1 VQAKQSLGLV
11 PAHDDTT
18 ELVSLKSA
26 ADAFLAQTAEQL
38 AVQITNRV
46 VLSAND
52 PFTGLKGALAQCER
66 LSERLRKSELE
77 INGRVR
83 GLQDQLSVLS
93 ASPDPASSNRKA
105 ARRAEESPQM
115 LDCALATLLDLFV
128 EHKSV
133 ESAARLAGALVHKLV
148 MTSEWLMRL
157 RRETLSLAGKFEAGD
172 WNHERPQNADDDAK
186 VTVESAV
193 RRELGARLPALTTQ
207 LERQITEEVIRPRGG
222 LFSLL
227 SESGEELRH
236 LPTQLRSIARRA
248 VMEDLRQIDIA
259 KIVLGSDANLSP
271 QTLQYCIK
279 SAWPSIL
286 KCGGAQRLL
295 LMMPEG
301 SSAAGVPEIVA
312 RDGHEK
318 PTIIF
323 DSDCDMVAC
332 YEAEQV
338 RLENLAA
345 FLTHNDPHYVEVA
358 HRLHT
363 RVDVEW
369 SHI

>member
-1 VQAKQSLGLV
+1 
-11 PAHDDTT
+11 
-18 ELVSLKSA
+18 
-26 ADAFLAQTAEQL
+26 
-38 AVQITNRV
+38 
-46 VLSAND
+46 
-52 PFTGLKGALAQCER
+52 
-66 LSERLRKSELE
+66 
-77 INGRVR
+77 
-83 GLQDQLSVLS
+83 
-93 ASPDPASSNRKA
+93 
-105 ARRAEESPQM
+105 
-115 LDCALATLLDLFV
+115 
-128 EHKSV
+128 
-133 ESAARLAGALVHKLV
+133 VHKLV
-148 MTSEWLMRL
+148 TTSEWLMRL
-157 RRETLSLAGKFEAGD
+157 RRETLGLAGKFEAGD
-172 WNHERPQNADDDAK
+172 WNHERPQNTDDDAK
-186 VTVESAV
+186 IAVENAV

-207 LERQITEEVIRPRGG
+207 LERRITEEVIRPRGG

-286 KCGGAQRLL
+286 KCGGSQRLL

-318 PTIIF
+318 PTILF

-332 YEAEQV
+332 YEAEQI

-369 SHI
+369 THI